1 MNYVITNIR
10 ADRKGESKMKRV
22 FVLVCVLFMMA
33 NTVYASEITWESA
46 PGHHD
51 QSILLGPEIQSSKDI
66 VQRNGKGEYLSSGML
81 EILNQSNGSIYICVD
96 TFAHVNV
103 DRIRHTVF
111 LDQWD
116 DRRQDWVQVDYW
128 EFERT
133 KEEEGGELSMMTDTI
148 TIKNVATNRYYR
160 ARGLHMVEIGDEI
173 EGCATETD
181 GVLITKD

>member
-1 MNYVITNIR
+1 MHQNLHGRLRQDIMQ
-10 ADRKGESKMKRV
+10 S
-22 FVLVCVLFMMA
+22 VLLEAEVQ
-33 NTVYASEITWESA
+33 YSE
-46 PGHHD
+46 
-51 QSILLGPEIQSSKDI
+51 DI
-66 VQRNGKGEYLSSGML
+66 VHRYGKGEYLSTGRI
-81 EILNQSNGSIYICVD
+81 EIVNQRNGSIYICVD

-116 DRRQDWVQVDYW
+116 ERKQDWVQVDSW

-133 KEEEGGELSMMTDTI
+133 KEEVGGELPSMTDTI

-173 EGCATETD
+173 EGCATETEWRSHHQRLTLTNPVYNL
-181 GVLITKD
+181 GLII

>member
-1 MNYVITNIR
+1 MRRRVLLLVIMMIFMTNT
-10 ADRKGESKMKRV
+10 A
-22 FVLVCVLFMMA
+22 
-33 NTVYASEITWESA
+33 YAAELTWETA
-46 PGHHD
+46 FGHHN
-51 QSILLGPEIQSSKDI
+51 QSQLLDATEKTSKD
-66 VQRNGKGEYLSSGML
+66 VMVHPRRGEYLSTGML
-81 EILNQSNGSIYICVD
+81 EIVNQSNGSIYVCVN

-116 DRRQDWVQVDYW
+116 DRRQDWVQVDSW

-133 KEEEGGELSMMTDTI
+133 KEQEGGELSMMTDTI

>member
-1 MNYVITNIR
+1 
-10 ADRKGESKMKRV
+10 MKRRRLLIIV
-22 FVLVCVLFMMA
+22 MMLLMV
-33 NTVYASEITWESA
+33 NTSYASELTWETA
-46 PGHHD
+46 PGHHN
-51 QSILLGPEIQSSKDI
+51 QSELLDKGKNSSKDI
-66 VQRNGKGEYLSSGML
+66 VRYPSRGEYISTGMI
-81 EILNQSNGSIYICVD
+81 EIVNQGDGSIYICVD
-96 TFAHVNV
+96 TLAHVNV
-103 DRIRHTVF
+103 DRICHTVF

-116 DRRQDWVQVDYW
+116 EKRQDWVQVDYW

-173 EGCATETD
+173 EGCASETH

>member
-1 MNYVITNIR
+1 MKKRAILLIT
-10 ADRKGESKMKRV
+10 
-22 FVLVCVLFMMA
+22 MMLLMVNVA
-33 NTVYASEITWESA
+33 YASDFSLGGV
-46 PGHHD
+46 PGHYN
-51 QSILLGPEIQSSKDI
+51 QSILLSPENLSSKD
-66 VQRNGKGEYLSSGML
+66 VFCQQERGEYISSGVL
-81 EILNQSNGSIYICVD
+81 QIANQSDGSIYICVD
-96 TFAHVNV
+96 TLAHINV

-116 DRRQDWVQVDYW
+116 EKRQDWVQVDYW

-133 KEEEGGELSMMTDTI
+133 KEQEGGELSMMTDTI

>member
-1 MNYVITNIR
+1 
-10 ADRKGESKMKRV
+10 MKRGII
-22 FVLVCVLFMMA
+22 LLITMMLFMV
-33 NTVYASEITWESA
+33 NTVYASELTWENV
-46 PGHHD
+46 PGHHNQSELLD
-51 QSILLGPEIQSSKDI
+51 QGQNSSKDI
-66 VQRNGKGEYLSSGML
+66 MIHPSRGEYLSTGML
-81 EILNQSNGSIYICVD
+81 EIVNQSNGSIYICVD

-103 DRIRHTVF
+103 DRICHTVF

-116 DRRQDWVQVDYW
+116 DRKQDWVQVDYW

>member
-1 MNYVITNIR
+1 
-10 ADRKGESKMKRV
+10 MKRCV
-22 FVLVCVLFMMA
+22 FLVVLALTAMLGTA
-33 NTVYASEITWESA
+33 SITYAAELTWDSV
-46 PGHHD
+46 PGHHN
-51 QSILLGPEIQSSKDI
+51 QSVLLDPDEKVSKD
-66 VQRNGKGEYLSSGML
+66 VMRNPSRGEFLSNGIL
-81 EILNQSNGSIYICVD
+81 EITNQENGSIYICVD

-116 DRRQDWVQVDYW
+116 DNRQDWVQVDYW

-133 KEEEGGELSMMTDTI
+133 KEQEGGELSMMTDTI

-173 EGCATETD
+173 EGCATETH
-181 GVLITKD
+181 GVLITKN

>member
-1 MNYVITNIR
+1 
-10 ADRKGESKMKRV
+10 MKRRIILLITMTLLMV
-22 FVLVCVLFMMA
+22 NVA
-33 NTVYASEITWESA
+33 YASDLTWGNA
-46 PGHHD
+46 PGHHN
-51 QSILLGPEIQSSKDI
+51 QSVLLAPDDSTSEDTFYQLE
-66 VQRNGKGEYLSSGML
+66 RGEYISSGFL
-81 EILNQSNGSIYICVD
+81 QIANQSNGSIYICVD

-103 DRIRHTVF
+103 DRICHTVF

-116 DRRQDWVQVDYW
+116 ERKQDWVQVDSW

-173 EGCATETD
+173 EGCATETH

>member
-1 MNYVITNIR
+1 MKKGVFLIMLVLTAVLGITSISY
-10 ADRKGESKMKRV
+10 AAELTWD
-22 FVLVCVLFMMA
+22 
-33 NTVYASEITWESA
+33 TV
-46 PGHHD
+46 PGHHN
-51 QSILLGPEIQSSKDI
+51 QSILLGPDEKFSKDVI
-66 VQRNGKGEYLSSGML
+66 WYPSRGEFLSNGIL
-81 EILNQSNGSIYICVD
+81 EITNQENGSIYICVD

-103 DRIRHTVF
+103 DQIRHTVF

-116 DRRQDWVQVDYW
+116 EGRQDWVQVDYW

-173 EGCATETD
+173 EGCATETH

>member
-1 MNYVITNIR
+1 MKTIIKEVDKVKRKIFLLIT
-10 ADRKGESKMKRV
+10 M
-22 FVLVCVLFMMA
+22 LLFMV
-33 NTVYASEITWESA
+33 NTAYAGDLTWSTV
-46 PGHHD
+46 PGNHN
-51 QSILLGPEIQSSKDI
+51 QSNLLVPGSVSSKDI
-66 VQRNGKGEYLSSGML
+66 SPGDSRGEYLSTGVL
-81 EILNQSNGSIYICVD
+81 EIVNQSNGSIYICVD
-96 TFAHVNV
+96 TLAHVNV

-116 DRRQDWVQVDYW
+116 EKNENWIQVDSW
-128 EFERT
+128 NFERT

>member
-1 MNYVITNIR
+1 
-10 ADRKGESKMKRV
+10 MKKIIALLCML
-22 FVLVCVLFMMA
+22 FVMA
-33 NTVYASEITWESA
+33 NTVYASEFTWETA
-46 PGHHD
+46 PGHHG
-51 QSILLGPEIQSSKDI
+51 QSVLLEAEVQYSEDI
-66 VQRNGKGEYLSSGML
+66 VHRYGKGEYLSTGRI
-81 EILNQSNGSIYICVD
+81 EIVNQRNGSIYICVD

-116 DRRQDWVQVDYW
+116 ERKQDWVQVDSW

-133 KEEEGGELSMMTDTI
+133 KEEVGGELPSMTDTI
-148 TIKNVATNRYYR
+148 TIKNVAINRYYR

>member
-1 MNYVITNIR
+1 
-10 ADRKGESKMKRV
+10 MKKRI
-22 FVLVCVLFMMA
+22 VLLIVMVLM
-33 NTVYASEITWESA
+33 TVDVTYGATLDWKNFS
-46 PGHHD
+46 GYHG
-51 QSILLGPEIQSSKDI
+51 QSILLSPEDITSKD
-66 VQRNGKGEYLSSGML
+66 VVRHPTRGEYISSG
-81 EILNQSNGSIYICVD
+81 ILQISNQGDGSIYICVD
-96 TFAHVNV
+96 TLAHVNV
-103 DRIRHTVF
+103 DRICHTVF

-116 DRRQDWVQVDYW
+116 EKRQDWVQVDYW

-173 EGCATETD
+173 EGCASETH